1 MPMSVIKE
9 GLADTV
15 LSIKDVSERLTKDI

>member
-1 MPMSVIKE
+1 VIKE

>member
-1 MPMSVIKE
+1 MNPSEAVAY

-15 LSIKDVSERLTKDI
+15 LSTREVLQHS